1 MGPIGGA
8 CCAADAL
15 FLPIE
20 NKLASKPA
28 TKACCCCECD
38 LHEGVLIA
46 GAGVVILGMVEA
58 LTFLFVVPNGAI
70 VGIPMFIFLVVVSKG
85 IWSVYN
91 RELAGSAS
99 HTHTQR
105 DREAQRE
112 TDTYTRDSATD
123 TKAQLTPCELL
134 PRSPVSHAR
143 LDGLHGVRP
152 AGNHY
157 DSALGRQHL
166 HGRHGGPEG
175 QRPRRLRAHVRQRN
189 GVLPPSRLQQ
199 QQPT

>member
-105 DREAQRE
+105 DRQRE
-112 TDTYTRDSATD
+112 
-123 TKAQLTPCELL
+123 
-134 PRSPVSHAR
+134 
-143 LDGLHGVRP
+143 
-152 AGNHY
+152 
-157 DSALGRQHL
+157 
-166 HGRHGGPEG
+166 RHV
-175 QRPRRLRAHVRQRN
+175 HTRQRY
-189 GVLPPSRLQQ
+189 
-199 QQPT
+199 